1 MILCFLPKDVKMI
14 FNFRFAFP
22 SKKYSF
28 PKIVFAASSGEVMDD
43 LVPLDSKLCNILLS
57 LELKWILKVK
67 SSKESMQHIYIDIFS
82 KAGSEI
88 KL

>member
-1 MILCFLPKDVKMI
+1 
-14 FNFRFAFP
+14 
-22 SKKYSF
+22 
-28 PKIVFAASSGEVMDD
+28 MDH

-82 KAGSEI
+82 KVGSEI